1 MQFSRDLSQQSRFF
15 WWIVGFALISLLGV
29 IDYKAGIE
37 FRFAFFY
44 LIPVTLVAW
53 FTGMKP
59 GVAASTLSILSWLT
73 ANLLLGNGFSNLKV
87 GFGNTAT
94 ILGFYLVVSLLA
106 SKLSEALRRE
116 RGLARSDYLTG
127 ALNARAFY
135 EIAQMEID
143 RARRYKHPF
152 TIAYFDVDNFKAVND
167 QAGHHAGD
175 DLLRIIV
182 KTIKESIR
190 ATDRVARLGGDE
202 FAVLFP
208 ESRSESIDR
217 TINRIQEKLL
227 AVASGGL
234 APVTFSIGALTC
246 LSSPPTVNEIMKIVD
261 RLMYSVKSEGKNRL
275 KHEILTEPQDKND
288 LASAQSDIN
297 N

>member
-1 MQFSRDLSQQSRFF
+1 MQFSKVLRQRSNVF

-29 IDYKAGIE
+29 IDYKAGVE

-53 FTGMKP
+53 FTGLKP
-59 GVAASTLSILSWLT
+59 GVAASTISIFSWLT
-73 ANLLLGNGFSNLKV
+73 ANLLLGHGFSNSRV

-94 ILGFYLVVSLLA
+94 ILGFYVVISLLA
-106 SKLSEALRRE
+106 SKLSEVLRRE
-116 RGLARSDYLTG
+116 SGLARSDYLTG

-135 EIAQMEID
+135 EIAQTEID
-143 RARRYKHPF
+143 RARRYQHPF

-167 QAGHHAGD
+167 QAGHHADD

-190 ATDRVARLGGDE
+190 ATDSVARLGGDE
-202 FAVLFP
+202 FGVLFP
-208 ESRSESIDR
+208 ESRSESIGR
-217 TINRIQEKLL
+217 TIGRIQEKLL

-234 APVTFSIGALTC
+234 VRVTFSIGALTC
-246 LSSPPTVNEIMKIVD
+246 LSSPPTVNEIMKIVY
-261 RLMYSVKSEGKNRL
+261 RLMYSVRSEGKNRL
-275 KHEILTEPQDKND
+275 RHEILTDPQDMNE
-288 LASAQSDIN
+288 LASAQSVVN
-297 N
+297 S